1 MRTLG
6 SCLRIVRVGATAA
19 LVALAT
25 NAMFA
30 QRLTWFDSFTSAFDV
45 SDGGVVVG
53 TYFTASGNN
62 RAFRWENGVRQDLGT
77 LGGSQSRARAVS
89 ADGRVVVGWAQNANG
104 QIRAFRWEN
113 GVMQD
118 LGTLG
123 GSQSEALGVSSDGS
137 VVVGYAYNSLE
148 RPRAFIWTQGGG
160 MQEIGSLPGSPASYA
175 YAASA
180 DGSVVVGRSYIS
192 GGIRAIRW
200 ANGMQNLGTLGGS
213 ESVAYS
219 VSADGRVVVGEA
231 RNALGERR
239 AFRWT
244 AHLGMENLGVLP
256 GGEVS
261 VAYDISADGRVIV
274 GQSGSSSAQG
284 RGAFRWTPSRGIENL
299 NITYAS
305 LLTNGATLSWAAAI
319 SPNGRYI
326 VGAGRRGGNN
336 DAFLLDTGST
346 QQMGDVN
353 GDRCVDS
360 ADLLAVLFAFG
371 QSGSSLPEDV
381 NGDGAVDD
389 ADLLTVLFNFGEG
402 C

>member
-1 MRTLG
+1 
-6 SCLRIVRVGATAA
+6 
-19 LVALAT
+19 
-25 NAMFA
+25 
-30 QRLTWFDSFTSAFDV
+30 
-45 SDGGVVVG
+45 
-53 TYFTASGNN
+53 
-62 RAFRWENGVRQDLGT
+62 
-77 LGGSQSRARAVS
+77 
-89 ADGRVVVGWAQNANG
+89 
-104 QIRAFRWEN
+104 
-113 GVMQD
+113 
-118 LGTLG
+118 
-123 GSQSEALGVSSDGS
+123 
-137 VVVGYAYNSLE
+137 
-148 RPRAFIWTQGGG
+148 
-160 MQEIGSLPGSPASYA
+160 MQEIGSLPGSRAGIA

-180 DGSVVVGRSYIS
+180 DGSVVVGQSYIS
-192 GGIRAIRW
+192 GEPRGFRW

-213 ESVAYS
+213 ESIAYS
-219 VSADGRVVVGEA
+219 VSADGRVVVGMA

-256 GGEVS
+256 GAELS

-274 GQSGSSSAQG
+274 GQCGSSSAQG
-284 RGAFRWTPSRGIENL
+284 RGPFRWTPSRGIENL

-305 LLTNGATLSWAAAI
+305 LLTNGATLKWAAAI

-326 VGAGRRGGNN
+326 VGDGTRG
-336 DAFLLDTGST
+336 AFLLDTGVT

-353 GDRCVDS
+353 GDQCVDS

>member
-256 GGEVS
+256 GGTLS

-274 GQSGSSSAQG
+274 GQCGSSSAQG

-299 NITYAS
+299 SVTYAS
-305 LLTNGATLSWAAAI
+305 LLTNGATLDWATAI

-326 VGAGRRGGNN
+326 VGAGSRGGIE
-336 DAFLLDTGST
+336 AFLLDTGVT

-353 GDRCVDS
+353 GDQCVDS